1 MMGLY
6 PPGEGAAL
14 KLSSKQVAALA
25 SGKGMPPMSIRNT
38 AKINTDLGFSALPF
52 DFVSV
57 PIATYMTST
66 MEDELSSGACKYVS
80 KTTSARDSSSDDD
93 LYSDYWF
100 IADAAKQPLADA
112 LEIDYAEIA
121 GATFHDVYHYAD
133 AYISR

>member
-1 MMGLY
+1 MQSTNVNRTLQSGYSEMMGLY

-57 PIATYMTST
+57 PIATYMTLLWKMSFLICI
-66 MEDELSSGACKYVS
+66 ENNKCS
-80 KTTSARDSSSDDD
+80 
-93 LYSDYWF
+93 
-100 IADAAKQPLADA
+100 
-112 LEIDYAEIA
+112 
-121 GATFHDVYHYAD
+121 
-133 AYISR
+133 